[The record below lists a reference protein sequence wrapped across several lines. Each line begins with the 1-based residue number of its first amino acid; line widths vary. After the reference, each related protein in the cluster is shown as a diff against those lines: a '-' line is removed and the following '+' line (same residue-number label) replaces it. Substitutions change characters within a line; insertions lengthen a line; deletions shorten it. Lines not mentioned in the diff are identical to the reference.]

1 MNKDK
6 PKIAIIGYGSMG
18 KEVERIAKE
27 QEITVSEIFDIDNL
41 PEPDGK
47 YKFDVAIDFTQPTSV
62 LNNVEL
68 VASLG
73 KNIVVGTT
81 GWLDNINQAEAIIK
95 KSGTGLVYGTNFS
108 IGMQMFIRITKL
120 AASLTNSLED
130 YDIILH
136 ELHHKHKK
144 DSPSGSAI
152 TLANIILKEIKRKKV
167 INDEI
172 SKGLIDPK
180 QLHVTST
187 RGGEIT
193 GTHTVYIDS
202 DADTIELTHRAKNR
216 TGFASGAVESAKWI
230 YKRKGFYDFNE
241 IFDKIIK

>member
-18 KEVERIAKE
+18 KEVERIANE

-41 PEPDGK
+41 PDPDGK

-62 LNNVEL
+62 INNIEL

-73 KNIVVGTT
+73 KNLVVGTT
-81 GWLDNINQAEAIIK
+81 GWLEDINQAENIVK
-95 KSGTGLVYGTNFS
+95 KAGTGLVYGTNFS

-130 YDIILH
+130 YDIMLH

-144 DSPSGSAI
+144 DSPSGSAL
-152 TLANIILKEIKRKKV
+152 TLANTIIKEIKRKKV

-172 SKGLIDPK
+172 SKGLIDPR

-202 DADTIELTHRAKNR
+202 EADSIELTHRAKNR

-241 IFDKIIK
+241 VFDKIIK

>member
-18 KEVERIAKE
+18 KEVERIANE

-41 PEPDGK
+41 PDPDGK

-62 LNNVEL
+62 INNIEL

-73 KNIVVGTT
+73 KNMVVGTT
-81 GWLDNINQAEAIIK
+81 GWLEDINQAEVIIK
-95 KSGTGLVYGTNFS
+95 KAGTGLVYGTNFS

-130 YDIILH
+130 YDIMLH

-144 DSPSGSAI
+144 DSPSGSAL
-152 TLANIILKEIKRKKV
+152 TLANTIIKEIKRKKS
-167 INDEI
+167 N
-172 SKGLIDPK
+172 K
-180 QLHVTST
+180 
-187 RGGEIT
+187 
-193 GTHTVYIDS
+193 
-202 DADTIELTHRAKNR
+202 
-216 TGFASGAVESAKWI
+216 
-230 YKRKGFYDFNE
+230 
-241 IFDKIIK
+241 

>member
-18 KEVERIAKE
+18 KEVERIANE

-41 PEPDGK
+41 PDPDGK

-62 LNNVEL
+62 INNIEL

-73 KNIVVGTT
+73 KNMVVGTT
-81 GWLDNINQAEAIIK
+81 GWLEDINQAEVIIK
-95 KSGTGLVYGTNFS
+95 KAGTGLVYGTNFS

-130 YDIILH
+130 YDIMLH

-144 DSPSGSAI
+144 DSPSGSAL
-152 TLANIILKEIKRKKV
+152 TLANTIIKEIKRKKV

-172 SKGLIDPK
+172 SKGLIDPR

-202 DADTIELTHRAKNR
+202 EADSIELTHRAKNR

-230 YKRKGFYDFNE
+230 YKRKGFYDFNVV
-241 IFDKIIK
+241 FDKIIK